1 MIGIV
6 VVTHGNIADEMIKA
20 MEHIVGTQQQ
30 VAGVSMSTCDDMEL
44 KRQEIADKVK
54 ETNSGDGV
62 VIVTD
67 MFGGTPSNLA
77 ISVMEQAPVEVI
89 AGLNLPLLVKLTRER
104 HKPLKEAVAEAT
116 EAGKKYINIAS
127 ELLL

>member
-20 MEHIVGTQQQ
+20 MEHIVGTQEH
-30 VAGVSMSTCDDMEL
+30 VAGVSMSTCDDMEI

-77 ISVMEQAPVEVI
+77 ISVMENAPVEVI

-104 HKPLKEAVAEAT
+104 HKPLKEAVAEAA
-116 EAGKKYINIAS
+116 EAGRKYINIAS